1 MLYRLPQPI
10 LLAACLRNKYERHD
24 QSVCCGRSYYVVRYT
39 LAFGTVMVL
48 SARALETNTAFSTY
62 PLPLSSA
69 QQGAGLVAPAAAVAV
84 LGKSGAI
91 VMFVSSYMAVTSV
104 CSAQFISVSSIF
116 TYDVYRVI

>member
-1 MLYRLPQPI
+1 M
-10 LLAACLRNKYERHD
+10 
-24 QSVCCGRSYYVVRYT
+24 VRYT
-39 LAFGTVMVL
+39 LALGTVMGL
-48 SARALETNTAFSTY
+48 SARALETISTY

-91 VMFVSSYMAVTSV
+91 VMFVSSYMEVTSV

-116 TYDVYRVI
+116 TYDVYRVIQSSGQNFI